1 MEVIRAFIAFEIDE
15 NIKNEIM
22 KIEEEIKENRIDIK
36 LVEKENLHITLKFL
50 GNIEKRLLEKIFSIL
65 DNIKE
70 KKFEISVE
78 DIGAFPNE
86 KNIRVL
92 WAGIKEGKENII
104 RIQKELDNK
113 LLSLGFKKE
122 EDFIPHITFG
132 RIKSF
137 RNKEKLIKIFEEY
150 KGYFFGKC
158 IIDRLILK
166 KSILTPHGPIYY
178 NLKEVF
184 FD

>member
-22 KIEEEIKENRIDIK
+22 KIENKIKENEIDVK
-36 LVEKENLHITLKFL
+36 LVERENLHITLKFL
-50 GNIEKRLLEKIFSIL
+50 GNIEGKLLEKIFNML

-70 KKFEISVE
+70 KKFEISIE

-86 KNIRVL
+86 KYMRVL
-92 WAGIKEGKENII
+92 WVGIKEGKENII

-113 LLSLGFKKE
+113 LLPLGFKKE
-122 EDFIPHITFG
+122 KDFIPHITIG

-137 RNKEKLIKIFEEY
+137 RNKEKLIEIFEEY
-150 KGYFFGKC
+150 RGYFFGKC
-158 IIDRLILK
+158 IIDRLVLK
-166 KSILTPHGPIYY
+166 KSILTPHGPIYH

>member
-1 MEVIRAFIAFEIDE
+1 MEVIRAFIAFEIGE
-15 NIKNEIM
+15 NVKDEIM
-22 KIEEEIKENRIDIK
+22 KIEEEIKKNEIDIK
-36 LVEKENLHITLKFL
+36 LVERENLHITLKFL
-50 GNIEKRLLEKIFSIL
+50 GNIEKRLLEKIFNIL

-70 KKFEISVE
+70 RKFEISVE

-92 WAGIKEGKENII
+92 WVGVKEGRENII

-113 LLSLGFKKE
+113 LLPLGFKKE
-122 EDFIPHITFG
+122 EDFVPHITIG

-137 RNKEKLIKIFEEY
+137 RNKEKLMKIFEEY
-150 KGYFFGKC
+150 RGYFFGKC
-158 IIDRLILK
+158 IIDKIVLK
-166 KSILTPHGPIYY
+166 KSILTPHGPIYH